1 MTIEVKNIVK
11 KFGAFA
17 ALDNVDLKVGK
28 GELLALLGPSGSGK
42 TTLLRIIAGLDWP
55 DAGEV
60 RIDGE
65 DALGHGASERHVGFV
80 FQHYALFRHMTV
92 FENVAFGLRVQPR
105 AIRKDEA
112 TIRARVKE
120 LLDLVQLDWL
130 ANRYPSQLSGGQR
143 QRIALA
149 RALAIE
155 PRILL
160 LDEPFGALDAKVRK
174 ELRQWLRSLHSE
186 IHVTSIFVTHDQEE
200 ALEVAN
206 RVVVM
211 DKGRIEQIGTPGDVY
226 DNPATAF
233 VHGFIGESIVL
244 PVEVS
249 GGSVRLG
256 GRPLNIAADGAASG
270 ASKLFVRRH
279 DMQIGPAGTGSL
291 EGAVRH
297 VRSFGPIQR
306 AEVALDGRRGQ
317 DRDRDRRAAGPGTP
331 GRRDRQP
338 AAAPLSD
345 FRGTGLIPS
354 FPDGAQRNPGQFFEQ
369 TNFPGLRCAPS
380 GSRPGMTP
388 KSLPRSPF
396 SHGWYATTATN
407 SGGTISGH
415 YSSLSRFW
423 RSAAA
428 WPTPRSRPADHVSE
442 HGQWRCDAGF
452 AGRRLHDLAIPAE
465 QRPRRRSG
473 RPRLMKLAE
482 QQSEAMAKRNKLD
495 HDVKGPLEKR
505 LGASG
510 YPAKLAVENV
520 SAGYHTLAE
529 AFSGWRDSPPHK
541 ANMLKNGVTKLG
553 IAAIYAPNTKYKVF
567 WTLILAST

>member
-256 GRPLNIAADGAASG
+256 GRPLNIAADGVASG

-306 AEVALDGRRGQ
+306 AEVALIGRRGQ
-317 DRDRDRRAAGPGTP
+317 DRDRDRRAPGPGTA
-331 GRRDRQP
+331 GRRNRQP
-338 AAAPLSD
+338 AAPPLPDFRRAGLTTRSSFRGDAKHRTRNLEIPGRNCARVRFAPRNDVKIGRPFTIQPRLVCNNGRPIRGNHAGYHSPLS
-345 FRGTGLIPS
+345 G
-354 FPDGAQRNPGQFFEQ
+354 
-369 TNFPGLRCAPS
+369 
-380 GSRPGMTP
+380 
-388 KSLPRSPF
+388 
-396 SHGWYATTATN
+396 
-407 SGGTISGH
+407 
-415 YSSLSRFW
+415 FW
-423 RSAAA
+423 HSAAA
-428 WPTPRSRPADHVSE
+428 WPTPRRRNSRP
-442 HGQWRCDAGF
+442 C
-452 AGRRLHDLAIPAE
+452 I
-465 QRPRRRSG
+465 
-473 RPRLMKLAE
+473 
-482 QQSEAMAKRNKLD
+482 
-495 HDVKGPLEKR
+495 
-505 LGASG
+505 
-510 YPAKLAVENV
+510 
-520 SAGYHTLAE
+520 
-529 AFSGWRDSPPHK
+529 
-541 ANMLKNGVTKLG
+541 
-553 IAAIYAPNTKYKVF
+553 
-567 WTLILAST
+567 